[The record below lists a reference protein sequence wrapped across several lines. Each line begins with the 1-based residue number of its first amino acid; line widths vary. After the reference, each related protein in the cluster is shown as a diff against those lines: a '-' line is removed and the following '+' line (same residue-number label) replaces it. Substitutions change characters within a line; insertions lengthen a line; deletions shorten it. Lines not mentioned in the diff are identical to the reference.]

1 MPPAPIT
8 TTASVIL
15 CVLPML
21 AVDADDDGIVIA
33 TGQNRD
39 GDLLV

>member
-1 MPPAPIT
+1 
-8 TTASVIL
+8 
-15 CVLPML
+15 ML